1 MHVDPDA
8 LPRAAGAVIP
18 STLARAAGVSATL
31 MTARDAGRLVAVR
44 RGIYVLSADRDELSP
59 VARHREMA
67 FAVAHQRPA
76 VVFAGITA
84 AVLSGM
90 PIVGGVPREVVVLA
104 PGRSGRRRNGVVE
117 IVRRTDAPILTDDG
131 IAVTQVIDT
140 LIEVARS
147 RPLLTA
153 LTMADA
159 ALRVPRFGAGHP
171 AATIDGL
178 RDAFDARLPF
188 PGSRR
193 VDAVLERASAHAET
207 PLETLSRLRIEEL
220 GFPAPE
226 LQVLVSRP
234 HGRGPAFLDFAWPD
248 HGVWGEADGAGKYL
262 GSADDGDGRSPAEI
276 VRDEKE
282 RENDVR
288 SVTGWRCGRW
298 DWDEAWNGG
307 RLRRILLQAGLP
319 LVRAARR

>member
-1 MHVDPDA
+1 MDLDS

-18 STLARAAGVSATL
+18 SALARAAGVSATL
-31 MTARDAGRLVAVR
+31 LTARDAGRLVAVR
-44 RGIYVLSADRDELSP
+44 RGVYVPSAGRDELAS
-59 VARHREMA
+59 VVRHREMA
-67 FAVAHQRPA
+67 FAVAHQRPR

-90 PIVGGVPREVVVLA
+90 PIVGGAPHDVVVLA
-104 PGRSGRRRNGVVE
+104 TGSSGRRRNGVVE
-117 IVRRTDAPILTDDG
+117 IVRRTDAPTLTDDG
-131 IAVTQVIDT
+131 IAVTPVVDT

-147 RPLLTA
+147 RPQLTA

-159 ALRVPRFGAGHP
+159 ALWVPRFGSGHP
-171 AATIDGL
+171 ATTIEAL
-178 RDAFDARLPF
+178 RDAFEARLPF

-193 VDAVLERASAHAET
+193 VAAVLDRASSRAET

-226 LQVLVSRP
+226 LQLRVDRP

-248 HGVWGEADGAGKYL
+248 HGVWGEADGGGKYL
-262 GSADDGDGRSPAEI
+262 GSGVVDRVRRSPAEI

-288 SVTGWRCGRW
+288 SVTGWTCGRW

-307 RLRRILLQAGLP
+307 ALRRILLQAGLP

>member
-1 MHVDPDA
+1 MDLDS

-18 STLARAAGVSATL
+18 SALARAAGVSATL

-44 RGIYVLSADRDELSP
+44 RGVYVPAPGRHELSS
-59 VARHREMA
+59 VVRHREMA
-67 FAVAHQRPA
+67 FAVAHQRPG

-90 PIVGGVPREVVVLA
+90 PIVGGAPRDVVVLA
-104 PGRSGRRRNGVVE
+104 SGRSGRRRNGVVE
-117 IVRRTDAPILTDDG
+117 IVRRVDAPIITDDG
-131 IAVTQVIDT
+131 IAVTPAVDT
-140 LIEVARS
+140 LIEVART

-159 ALRVPRFGAGHP
+159 ALRVPRFGAGH
-171 AATIDGL
+171 AATTIEPL
-178 RDAFDARLPF
+178 RNAFVARLPF

-193 VDAVLERASAHAET
+193 VVAVLDRATAQAET

-220 GFPAPE
+220 GFPPPE
-226 LQVLVSRP
+226 LQVLVHRP
-234 HGRGPAFLDFAWPD
+234 RGGGPAFLDFAWPD
-248 HGVWGEADGAGKYL
+248 HGVWGEADGRGKYL
-262 GSADDGDGRSPAEI
+262 GSGSADGDRRSPAEI

-288 SVTGWRCGRW
+288 SATGWTCGRW

-307 RLRRILLQAGLP
+307 VLRRILLQAGLP